1 MSQSILLGNGWH
13 PPLFRSEINALF
25 GELKILHPRI
35 VLLDQPIDETFLTRV
50 SRAALVDDVINLE
63 VSRIAQILIQL
74 QMKFLIGVRK
84 IYLLEVLCSE

>member
-50 SRAALVDDVINLE
+50 SRAALVDDVINFGGYSYRSDFDL
-63 VSRIAQILIQL
+63 SLIH
-74 QMKFLIGVRK
+74 I
-84 IYLLEVLCSE
+84 SEQTRPY